1 MTAALATPAPPA
13 LPALPL
19 ALLRPLVLDDGR
31 RVIVR
36 PLLPQDAAAEQA
48 FVAALSAASR
58 YRRFH
63 VGLRQLPPSALER
76 LVRIDHREHVAIV
89 AHEAGDDDEP
99 VIVADARYVKS
110 GPAAAE
116 FAIAVADGW
125 QRAGLGRRLL
135 GLLARHA
142 ARRGIGTLHGDV
154 LADNGPMIRTLQG
167 LGATLAPRH
176 DEPGVLLATIAADAE
191 RAEGAQADRC
201 AAASSS
207 RV

>member
-1 MTAALATPAPPA
+1 MTAAVDAPAPPA
-13 LPALPL
+13 TRLPL
-19 ALLRPLVLDDGR
+19 GLLRPLRLDDGR

-48 FVAALSAASR
+48 FVTALSAASR

-76 LVRIDHREHVAIV
+76 LVRIDHRQHVAIV

-99 VIVADARYVKS
+99 VIVADARYVKT

-142 ARRGIGTLHGDV
+142 ARHGVTVLHGDV

-167 LGATLAPRH
+167 LGATLAARD
-176 DEPGVLLATIAADAE
+176 DEPGVLLATIAA
-191 RAEGAQADRC
+191 QPDRC